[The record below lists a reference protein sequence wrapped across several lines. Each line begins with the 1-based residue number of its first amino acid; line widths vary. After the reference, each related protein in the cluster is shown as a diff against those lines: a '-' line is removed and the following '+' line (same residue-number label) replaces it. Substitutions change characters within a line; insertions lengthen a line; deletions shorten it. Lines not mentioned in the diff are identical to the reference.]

1 MCGIFGIVFDNDRP
15 LGEILTGAAKR
26 LSYRGYD
33 SVGAAAIDTQ
43 GRIDL
48 RKAPG
53 KVEEVAEKLRFS
65 ELVGSRGICQLRWA
79 TFGAPSYENAQP
91 HLDSD
96 GDLVGAHNGN
106 VVNNAELRR
115 QFLAEG
121 MVVRGTNDG
130 ESCVHAVER
139 YVNRGFSLPEAVRAA
154 YRDLAGDFAFV
165 IGNNRE
171 NILVAVKKG
180 SGLVVGIGEDFT
192 CCSSDLPSVLPLTR
206 RVIPM
211 EDGEMVVLRPH
222 SVELYRVA
230 DGAPIAREAKE
241 VGDEMGVPEK
251 GGFPHFMLKEIHE
264 QAAAARELYH
274 LLEHSEHLPQL
285 AQELARARRV
295 FLVGSGS
302 SYHACL
308 IGSHF
313 FSSLAGILAIP
324 VLPQQ
329 FVEQFGPA
337 LGADDVAVYVSQSGE
352 TKDVLNALNY
362 ATARGVK
369 ALGLVNVLGSTLTRK
384 VESFLPLACGWEIS
398 VPATKTYTNQVIALI
413 ALAARAGG
421 RDLGPLAAASSWL
434 EKATRE
440 MDGTARALAKQL
452 AKTQKLF
459 ILGYG
464 LGHGVALEG
473 ALKIKE
479 VTGIP
484 CEGMFSSEFKHGPL
498 AMVEQGTPV
507 LFTSSP
513 AGCQMLTNHVTEV
526 TCRGGYAIVIAP
538 EHENLR
544 AEASL
549 FIPMPVGSEVEYAVV
564 GAVPFQLFAY
574 YLAVTLGFDPDYPR
588 NLSKTLTVD

>member
-1 MCGIFGIVFDNDRP
+1 MCGIFGIVFDHDRP

-33 SVGAAAIDTQ
+33 SVGAAAIDSS

-53 KVEEVAEKLRFS
+53 KVEEVAEKLGFVQ
-65 ELVGSRGICQLRWA
+65 LHGLRGICQLRWA
-79 TFGAPSYENAQP
+79 TFGAPSYENSQP

-139 YVNRGFSLPEAVRAA
+139 YVNRGYSLPEAVRAG

-165 IGNNRE
+165 ISNNRE
-171 NILVAVKKG
+171 NMLVAVKKG
-180 SGLVVGIGEDFT
+180 SGLVIGVGPDFT
-192 CCSSDLPSVLPLTR
+192 CCSSDLPSILPLTR
-206 RVIPM
+206 RVIPV
-211 EDGEMVVLRPH
+211 EDGEMAVLRPH
-222 SVELYRVA
+222 SVELFRVE
-230 DGAPIAREAKE
+230 DGAPISRPAKE
-241 VGDEMGVPEK
+241 VGDDMGVPEK

-264 QAAAARELYH
+264 QAAAARELVH
-274 LLEHSEHLPQL
+274 LLEHSEHLPAL
-285 AQELARARRV
+285 AESMAKARRV

-308 IGSHF
+308 VGSHF
-313 FSSLAGILAIP
+313 FSHLAGVLAIP
-324 VLPQQ
+324 ALPQQ

-337 LGADDVAVYVSQSGE
+337 LGPGDVALFVSQSGE
-352 TKDVLNALNY
+352 TKDVLNALNF
-362 ATARGVK
+362 GVEQGVT

-384 VESFLPLACGWEIS
+384 VEHFLPLACGWEIS

-413 ALAARAGG
+413 ALASRTGG
-421 RDLGPLAAASSWL
+421 GDLGPLPAASLWL
-434 EKATRE
+434 EQIIRE
-440 MDGTARALAKQL
+440 MDGTARALARQL

-464 LGHGVALEG
+464 LGHGIALEG

-479 VTGIP
+479 VTGLP

-498 AMVEQGTPV
+498 AMVEHGTPV
-507 LFTSSP
+507 LFTTSP

-538 EHENLR
+538 ECENLR

-549 FIPMPVGSEVEYAVV
+549 FIPFGVTSEVQYAVV
-564 GAVPFQLFAY
+564 GAIPFQLFAY
-574 YLAVTLGFDPDYPR
+574 HLAVALGYDPDYPR
-588 NLSKTLTVD
+588 NLSKTITVD

>member
-1 MCGIFGIVFDNDRP
+1 MCGIFGIVFPSERP
-15 LGEILTGAAKR
+15 LGEILTQAAKR

-33 SVGAAAIDTQ
+33 SVGAAAID
-43 GRIDL
+43 GAGKIDL

-53 KVEEVAEKLRFS
+53 KVDEVAEKLRFS
-65 ELVGSRGICQLRWA
+65 ELFGLRGICQLRWA

-139 YVNRGFSLPEAVRAA
+139 YVNRGMALPEAVRAA

-165 IGNNRE
+165 IANNRD
-171 NILVAVKKG
+171 NMLVAVKKG
-180 SGLVVGIGEDFT
+180 SGLVVGLGPDFT
-192 CCSSDLPSVLPLTR
+192 CCSSDLPSILPLTR
-206 RVIPM
+206 KVIPL
-211 EDGEMVVLRPH
+211 EDGEMVVLRPEGVALFR
-222 SVELYRVA
+222 VE
-230 DGAPIAREAKE
+230 DGTPVHREPK
-241 VGDEMGVPEK
+241 VITDEMGVPEK

-264 QAAAARELYH
+264 QQAAARELVH
-274 LLEHSEHLPQL
+274 LLEHSEHLSAMAEKL
-285 AQELARARRV
+285 AKGRRV

-308 IGSHF
+308 VGSSF
-313 FSSLAGILAIP
+313 FAHLAGILAIP

-337 LGADDVAVYVSQSGE
+337 LGADDVALYVSQSGE

-362 ATARGVK
+362 AAEKGVE

-384 VESFLPLACGWEIS
+384 VERYLPLACGWEIS

-413 ALAARAGG
+413 ALAARAAGK
-421 RDLGPLAAASSWL
+421 DLGPLGAASSWL
-434 EKATRE
+434 ARTIAE
-440 MDGTARALAKQL
+440 MDGTARALARQL
-452 AKTQKLF
+452 AKTGKLF

-464 LGHGVALEG
+464 LGHGIALEG
-473 ALKIKE
+473 ALKVKE

-507 LFTSSP
+507 LFTTSP
-513 AGCQMLTNHVTEV
+513 AGCEMLTNHVTEV

-538 EHENLR
+538 EFEPLR
-544 AEASL
+544 AEASQ
-549 FIPMPVGSEVEYAVV
+549 FIPLSVGSEVEYAVV

-574 YLAVTLGFDPDYPR
+574 HLAVTLGFDPDYPR

>member
-1 MCGIFGIVFDNDRP
+1 MCGIFGIVFANDRP
-15 LGEILTGAAKR
+15 LGDILTGAAKR

-33 SVGAAAIDTQ
+33 SVGAAAIDSQ

-53 KVEEVAEKLRFS
+53 KVEEVAEKLKFY
-65 ELVGSRGICQLRWA
+65 ELTGSRGLCQLRWA

-121 MVVRGTNDG
+121 MTVRGTNDG

-139 YVNRGFSLPEAVRAA
+139 YVNRGLSLPEAVRAA

-165 IGNNRE
+165 VGNNRE

-180 SGLVVGIGEDFT
+180 SGLVVGIGPDFT

-206 RVIPM
+206 RVLPM

-222 SVELYRVA
+222 AVELYRVE
-230 DGAPIAREAKE
+230 DGAPVVREPKE
-241 VGDEMGVPEK
+241 VGEEMGVPEK

-274 LLEHSEHLPQL
+274 LLQHSEHLPHL
-285 AQELARARRV
+285 AHELVKARRV

-324 VLPQQ
+324 ALPQQ

-352 TKDVLNALNY
+352 TKDVINALNY
-362 ATARGVK
+362 ATAKGVK
-369 ALGLVNVLGSTLTRK
+369 PLGLVNVLGSTLTRK
-384 VESFLPLACGWEIS
+384 VERYLPLACGWEIS
-398 VPATKTYTNQVIALI
+398 VPATKTYTNQVIALM
-413 ALAARAGG
+413 ALAARSGG
-421 RDLGPLAAASSWL
+421 RDLGPLAAASLWL
-434 EKATRE
+434 DKAVRE

-452 AKTQKLF
+452 IKSQKLF

-473 ALKIKE
+473 ALKVKE

-507 LFTSSP
+507 LFTTSP

-549 FIPMPVGSEVEYAVV
+549 FIPLPVSSEVEYAVV

-574 YLAVTLGFDPDYPR
+574 HLAVSLGFDPDYPR